1 MKEDG
6 DRKRLGEDRGGGKL
20 GGGLWK
26 IRGLQPAMWKLRGER
41 GGEKCMS
48 QPAIGQESE
57 VTKSVYSSAAK
68 TT

>member
-1 MKEDG
+1 MEDKG
-6 DRKRLGEDRGGGKL
+6 AAASDVEVT
-20 GGGLWK
+20 
-26 IRGLQPAMWKLRGER
+26 GER